1 MYKIFSLLAV
11 TLILAGCSTT
21 DITAPNQTTTPTANA
36 TPEAAVQNITPKS
49 TPASA
54 VSNATLSNQTKA
66 PIQLF
71 IAIDKSGSTTDNR
84 IPTLT
89 TTQLLTLLQGISDR
103 GGEVRIETVCSQS
116 DRTMQ
121 SIRFTEAIKLPASP
135 SPMPSQ
141 GTYNPLDKPALT
153 KAAQAREQAYQQD
166 LAKVQQQAQAKKTTD
181 QSNIDRYVKTMTPA
195 LQKAANCPA
204 TDLLGAMQQGTLYLQ
219 EPATTW
225 TTQPIKIGLLI
236 TDGIETTNKQITTLP
251 WPSTTP
257 VVTVSGGKGVGLLQ
271 QLNPVQ
277 FGNID
282 AAINHILSR

>member
-1 MYKIFSLLAV
+1 MYKFFSLLAV
-11 TLILAGCSTT
+11 TLILTGCSTT
-21 DITAPNQTTTPTANA
+21 GITAPNQTTTPEA
-36 TPEAAVQNITPKS
+36 TPQTIAPK
-49 TPASA
+49 TTASA
-54 VSNATLSNQTKA
+54 VSTATLSNQTKA

-89 TTQLLTLLQGISDR
+89 ITQLLTLLQGISDR

-121 SIRFTEAIKLPASP
+121 SIRFTEAIKPPASP
-135 SPMPSQ
+135 SPMPGQ
-141 GTYNPLDKPALT
+141 GTYNLLDKPALT

-166 LAKVQQQAQAKKTTD
+166 LAKAQQQAEAKKTTD
-181 QSNIDRYVKTMTPA
+181 QNNIDRYVKTMTPA

-236 TDGIETTNKQITTLP
+236 TDGIETTNKQIKTLP
-251 WPSTTP
+251 WPSTTTL
-257 VVTVSGGKGVGLLQ
+257 VTVSGGKGVGLLQ

-282 AAINHILSR
+282 TAINYILSR